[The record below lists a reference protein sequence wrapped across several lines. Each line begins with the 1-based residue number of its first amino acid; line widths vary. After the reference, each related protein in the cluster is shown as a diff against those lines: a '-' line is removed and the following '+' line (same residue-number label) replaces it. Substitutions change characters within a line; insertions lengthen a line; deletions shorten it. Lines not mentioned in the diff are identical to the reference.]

1 MKVINFNQKK
11 IVLNNISTNK
21 KVDKN
26 IIYFSKYEL
35 KIILNFYSKQV
46 SNGLW
51 RDYSMDNLENES
63 FFSIYKHTYDQ
74 PLYQIIKINKKDY
87 GKHPYF
93 LIRDYSKVLDKSNL
107 IDLLLSRFEKKL
119 FIKKLK

>member
-63 FFSIYKHTYDQ
+63 FFSIYKHLF
-74 PLYQIIKINKKDY
+74 PLKRC
-87 GKHPYF
+87 G
-93 LIRDYSKVLDKSNL
+93 VA
-107 IDLLLSRFEKKL
+107 
-119 FIKKLK
+119 

>member
-1 MKVINFNQKK
+1 MKVISFNQ
-11 IVLNNISTNK
+11 NNK
-21 KVDKN
+21 
-26 IIYFSKYEL
+26 IIYFSRYEL

-51 RDYSMDNLENES
+51 RDYAMDNLNNES
-63 FFSIYKHTYDQ
+63 FFSIYKHTFDQ

-87 GKHPYF
+87 GKNPYF
-93 LIRDYSKVLDKSNL
+93 IIRDYNKILDKSNF

-119 FIKKLK
+119 LIKKLK

>member
-11 IVLNNISTNK
+11 IVLNNISINK

-63 FFSIYKHTYDQ
+63 FFSIYKHTFDK

-93 LIRDYSKVLDKSNL
+93 LIRDYSKILDKSNL

>member
-1 MKVINFNQKK
+1 MKVISFNQNK
-11 IVLNNISTNK
+11 NILDNLSTNK
-21 KVDKN
+21 KNDKN

-51 RDYSMDNLENES
+51 RDYAIDNLNNES
-63 FFSIYKHTYDQ
+63 FFSIYKHTFDQ

-87 GKHPYF
+87 GKNSYF
-93 LIRDYSKVLDKSNL
+93 IIRNYNKILDKSNF

>member
-1 MKVINFNQKK
+1 MKVINFYQSK
-11 IVLNNISTNK
+11 IILNNVSINK
-21 KVDKN
+21 KNEKN

-51 RDYSMDNLENES
+51 RDYAIDNLNNES
-63 FFSIYKHTYDQ
+63 LFSIYKHTFDQ
-74 PLYQIIKINKKDY
+74 PLYQIIKISKKDY
-87 GKHPYF
+87 GKKPYF
-93 LIRDYSKVLDKSNL
+93 IIRNYRKILNKSDF
-107 IDLLLSRFEKKL
+107 IDLLLTRFEKKL